1 MKDTTQQN
9 NDFQQL
15 QLAFA
20 NAIRNP
26 QNPGPADIAAERMA
40 VYQELFFNNVQNFV
54 SSAFPVLCSLYSGSD
69 WQHKLRQFFTDAT
82 LESPYFL
89 DISASFFQWFSAQ
102 GLTASDPL
110 FALELAHY
118 EWLELYLTTTK
129 EEDVTAPAQDLSAK
143 LKLSELALLLCYQY
157 PVMQISRDFQPKT
170 ADGPYY
176 LLLYRN
182 SADEVKFVSL
192 NQLSASALQ
201 ILAQNP
207 GFTAAEVVAQLQLLT
222 PEAALAELQHGAAVL
237 FGEFAR
243 KGVIRAFQAT

>member
-1 MKDTTQQN
+1 MKNIRLKN

-20 NAIRNP
+20 SAIRNP
-26 QNPGPADIAAERMA
+26 AHSAPEGVAAERMA

-54 SSAFPVLCSLYSGSD
+54 SSAFPVLCSLYSSSD
-69 WQHKLRQFFTDAT
+69 WQQKIRQFFSDTK

-129 EEDVTAPAQDLSAK
+129 DEDVTPPAQDLSTQ
-143 LKLSELALLLCYQY
+143 LQLSELALVLCYQY
-157 PVMQISRDFQPKT
+157 PVMQISCDFQPKT

-182 SADEVKFVSL
+182 SDDEVKFVSL

-207 GFTAAEVVAQLQLLT
+207 GFTLAEVAAQLQLFTAGTAL
-222 PEAALAELQHGAAVL
+222 PELLHGAAVL
-237 FGEFAR
+237 FGEFAL

>member
-1 MKDTTQQN
+1 MTKTSLSDN
-9 NDFQQL
+9 NFQQL

-20 NAIRNP
+20 KAIRNP
-26 QNPGPADIAAERMA
+26 LNPAPADIAAERMA

-54 SSAFPVLCSLYSGSD
+54 SSAFPVLCSLYNNSD
-69 WQHKLRQFFTDAT
+69 WQQKIRRFFDDAS

-89 DISASFFQWFSAQ
+89 DISASFFQWFSAL
-102 GLTASDPL
+102 GLTDAEPP

-118 EWLELYLTTTK
+118 EWLELYLATTK
-129 EEDVTAPAQDLSAK
+129 AEDLTPPAEDLNAK
-143 LKLSELALLLCYQY
+143 LQLSELALLLCYQH
-157 PVMQISRDFQPKT
+157 PVMQISADFQPQT

-182 SADEVKFVSL
+182 FDDEVKFVSL

-207 GFTAAEVVAQLQLLT
+207 GFTLAEVVAQLQLL
-222 PEAALAELQHGAAVL
+222 AAGTALPELQHGAALL

-243 KGVIRAFQAT
+243 KGVIRAFQAA